1 MFVAPQVGARLGE
14 LLFIMGVF
22 VAPQVGARLS
32 ELLFIMGV
40 FVAPQ
45 VGARLGELLFI
56 MCVFPR
62 RSASKVEE
70 LQNPVPL
77 VPLLECHNSD
87 ASQVAK
93 RRVKRRFHKCGLF
106 AADALL
112 FLALRKRRMWLG
124 DSQRGR
130 EPVLS
135 VSGWGISLCPGDT
148 DTSNRRSPF
157 HFVQS
162 SFVNACPLY
171 DIRVTLSCHATCS
184 CVAETLVAC
193 PHSGPCESS
202 AVRLTACLSRRY
214 PSCGLYALF
223 ITLMARPSH
232 LV

>member
-1 MFVAPQVGARLGE
+1 MFVAPQA
-14 LLFIMGVF
+14 
-22 VAPQVGARLS
+22 GARLS

-40 FVAPQ
+40 FVALQ
-45 VGARLGELLFI
+45 IGARLGEILFI

-70 LQNPVPL
+70 LQSPVPL

-87 ASQVAK
+87 ASQLAK

-112 FLALRKRRMWLG
+112 FLALRKGRMWLG

-135 VSGWGISLCPGDT
+135 VSGWGISLCPGDAVTRAT
-148 DTSNRRSPF
+148 DVPQFIMWRASSMHAHSMTSELL
-157 HFVQS
+157 V
-162 SFVNACPLY
+162 
-171 DIRVTLSCHATCS
+171 SCHATCS
-184 CVAETLVAC
+184 CVSETLVARPVAR

-223 ITLMARPSH
+223 IALNGPPNTSGLI
-232 LV
+232 